1 MCLHKI
7 VLQLSLP
14 DDILQSFSECVG
26 IGLGVLVRGASRG
39 ASSPSSPRVISLLEE
54 AAPFTRWG
62 PPWGATPS
70 IGATTAIQNSTGHCC
85 YQNDFF
91 QVSRNLFQPWMDY
104 TKGYSTFT
112 LQSLISSTDFFIR
125 SIVFYNAQTHTAVGR
140 IYLTCVAKDYYCPF
154 ELAMQKV
161 RPTLIII
168 WWSIWLFLLRS
179 VFSWS
184 FFPLLYVVLL
194 YFKEKGE
201 EGDKVKD
208 SFLKQHFLNSVIS
221 LLSWKSCNWAAI
233 CRSLSFCFAA
243 TFADA
248 RFHH

>member
-1 MCLHKI
+1 MTNYHHSQQTKYLHFPTIWILDKI
-7 VLQLSLP
+7 ALQLSLP
-14 DDILQSFSECVG
+14 DDILQSFSECVRV
-26 IGLGVLVRGASRG
+26 GLGVLVRGASRS
-39 ASSPSSPRVISLLEE
+39 ASSPSSPRVISLLKE

-62 PPWGATPS
+62 PTWGPTPS
-70 IGATTAIQNSTGHCC
+70 IGATASIQNSAGHCC
-85 YQNDFF
+85 YQKDFF

-125 SIVFYNAQTHTAVGR
+125 SIVFFNAQTHTAVGR

-194 YFKEKGE
+194 
-201 EGDKVKD
+201 
-208 SFLKQHFLNSVIS
+208 
-221 LLSWKSCNWAAI
+221 
-233 CRSLSFCFAA
+233 
-243 TFADA
+243 
-248 RFHH
+248 